1 MSYDVSIFSEEDQ
14 PESKETDHEKEKKK
28 NK

>member
-14 PESKETDHEKEKKK
+14 LESKETDHEKKKKK